1 MAVAVAET
9 VTVNSEGAASRAD
22 RGQAWM
28 LLLFVV
34 VAVVVAIVGIAELGA
49 ELVHRAR
56 ARAAADAA
64 ALAGTTGGRVAAA
77 RIAQRNGAVLVSYRS
92 VGDMVVVEVL
102 VEGARAAAAA
112 SDAP

>member
-1 MAVAVAET
+1 M
-9 VTVNSEGAASRAD
+9 TVNSEFRTRRAD

-34 VAVVVAIVGIAELGA
+34 VAIVVAIVGLAELGA
-49 ELVHRAR
+49 DLVHRAQ
-56 ARAAADAA
+56 ARTAADAA

-77 RIAQRNGAVLVSYRS
+77 RIAARNGAVLVSYRS
-92 VGDMVVVEVL
+92 VGEMVVVEVV
-102 VEGARAAAAA
+102 VEGMRAAAAA

>member
-1 MAVAVAET
+1 MTAAE
-9 VTVNSEGAASRAD
+9 NSEVEANRAD
-22 RGQAWM
+22 GGQAWM

-34 VAVVVAIVGIAELGA
+34 VAIVVATVGIAELGA

-92 VGDMVVVEVL
+92 VGDMVVVEVT

>member
-1 MAVAVAET
+1 VAVT
-9 VTVNSEGAASRAD
+9 AANGDVEARRAD

-34 VAVVVAIVGIAELGA
+34 VAIVAATVGIAQLGA

-92 VGDMVVVEVL
+92 VGELVVVEVV